1 MNSLLLL
8 LFAFGYLAIVLEHP
22 LGINKTASALL
33 TGILCWTILALGA
46 AHPGEVLPELSH
58 HLAGISEVLF
68 FLLGAMTIVEVIDS
82 HYGFRKIT
90 GLISSR
96 SPVKLLWMIAWMA
109 FFLSALLDNLTT
121 AIVMASIIRKMVD
134 NRTWKLS
141 MISMV
146 VIAANAGG
154 AWSPIGDVTTTMLW
168 VGGQIEAISIIKML
182 FIPSLVCLLVP
193 LLLMSFILRNEPYSP
208 QETGAEEELPSGAG
222 LVLATGAGGL
232 LLVPVFKSITHLP
245 PYLGILLVLG
255 IIWILTE
262 TLHRKKSGDEKMVF
276 TPSHAL
282 SRIDTPSILFFLGI
296 LLAVSA
302 LETAGLLRISS
313 QWLDQITSS
322 KSLIMGIIGVASAV
336 VDNVPLVA
344 AAMGMYNLSEF
355 PCGSSIWL
363 ELAFAAGT
371 GGSILIIGSAAGVA
385 VMGIEKIDFIWY
397 LKNIAWIAFAGFI
410 AGYLLLLAIL

>member
-8 LFAFGYLAIVLEHP
+8 VFSLGYLAIVLEHP

-33 TGILCWTILALGA
+33 TGILCWTLLAIGSLHA
-46 AHPGEVLPELSH
+46 GEVLPELSH
-58 HLAGISEVLF
+58 HLAGIAEILF

-90 GLISSR
+90 ALVSSG
-96 SPVKLLWMIAWMA
+96 SPVKLLWMISWLT

-121 AIVMASIIRKMVD
+121 SIVMASIIRKMVEE
-134 NRTWKLS
+134 REWKLS

-168 VGGQIEAISIIKML
+168 VGGQIETFSVIRML
-182 FIPSLVCLLVP
+182 FLPSVACLLVP
-193 LLLMSFILRNEPYSP
+193 LLMMSIRLRKTPFSQTANDK
-208 QETGAEEELPSGAG
+208 AEELPAGAG
-222 LVLATGAGGL
+222 LVLAVGTGGL
-232 LLVPVFKSITHLP
+232 LLVPVFKSVTHLP

-255 IIWILTE
+255 IVWILTE
-262 TLHRKKSGDEKMVF
+262 TLHRKKSNEEKSVY

-302 LETAGLLRISS
+302 LETAGLLKASA
-313 QWLDQITSS
+313 QWLDDITSS

-344 AAMGMYNLSEF
+344 AAMGMYDMSSF
-355 PCGSSIWL
+355 PSGSDLWL
-363 ELAFAAGT
+363 QLAYSAGT

-385 VMGIEKIDFIWY
+385 VMGIEKIDFLWY
-397 LKNIAWIAFAGFI
+397 FKNISFLALAGFLC
-410 AGYLLLLAIL
+410 GYLFLLVLL